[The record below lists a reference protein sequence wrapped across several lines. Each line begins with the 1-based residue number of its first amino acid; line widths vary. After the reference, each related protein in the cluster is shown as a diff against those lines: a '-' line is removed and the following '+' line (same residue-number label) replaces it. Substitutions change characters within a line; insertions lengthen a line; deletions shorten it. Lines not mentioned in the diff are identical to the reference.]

1 MKNIII
7 RADDLGY
14 SKGVNYGTYES
25 VKNGLINNVGV
36 MVNMKD
42 TLHGL
47 DLLKP
52 FEIGRASCRERV

>member
-36 MVNMKD
+36 MVNM
-42 TLHGL
+42 
-47 DLLKP
+47 LLLGKYWLIWRKRSLS
-52 FEIGRASCRERV
+52 FLSLRRA

>member
-25 VKNGLINNVGV
+25 VKNGLINNVG
-36 MVNMKD
+36 
-42 TLHGL
+42 
-47 DLLKP
+47 
-52 FEIGRASCRERV
+52 EIGRASCRERV